1 MRVAELH
8 LIKWRRELI
17 GYRHRVPREKEQSMY
32 IGIGTVVLI
41 VIIVII
47 VLALRR

>member
-1 MRVAELH
+1 MRGV
-8 LIKWRRELI
+8 RRGFTEERK
-17 GYRHRVPREKEQSMY
+17 GSWFRDHKERKRMY